1 MKVENRKN
9 WCQCLKKNHVS
20 SSSPPSPLGLT
31 CPRMLTSYYLYL
43 SSSAG
48 PLLGLPALGGT
59 GWWQLVPRSVG
70 ATLPWSSLGC
80 PPCHCGWSKTR
91 WFAWAAV
98 GNFHYIVLWANP
110 VFNILNPLNQID
122 YSIIRLFIFLSWY
135 DNHDI
140 RSVIRKF
147 TTSWFHN
154 FKSYWCSLGF
164 GQFHGSRFLLG
175 FVTTVLN
182 FAFGENGKSH
192 LIKRNH

>member
-1 MKVENRKN
+1 
-9 WCQCLKKNHVS
+9 
-20 SSSPPSPLGLT
+20 
-31 CPRMLTSYYLYL
+31 MLIIDL

-110 VFNILNPLNQID
+110 VFNIFNPLNQID